1 MLRLLAATL
10 LALLALA
17 APAAAARID
26 VLDVLGDE
34 LARVDRAT
42 PVPILLPPSLDLDTD
57 GEVYASGS
65 GTRRGWA
72 FTLTATPDC
81 GGANACHLGSIDAE
95 RGGELAFARRVRIS
109 RTVRGSYK
117 PLSCGA
123 SCSPPALDFLR
134 RGVRY
139 SLQAKL
145 GVRGG
150 DRAQRRALVRAARAA
165 LRAGPR

>member
-1 MLRLLAATL
+1 VLRLTSATI

-17 APAAAARID
+17 APAAADRYD

-42 PVPILLPPSLDLDTD
+42 PVPLLLPDRLDLDFD
-57 GEVYASGS
+57 GRVFAFGD
-65 GTRRGWA
+65 GTRRGWS
-72 FTLTATPDC
+72 FTLTTRRRC
-81 GGANACHLGSIDAE
+81 GANACFLATLDAQ
-95 RGGELAFARRVRIS
+95 RGGELAFARRVRVADG
-109 RTVRGSYK
+109 VRGSFK

-123 SCSPPALDFLR
+123 SCSPPALDFVR

-145 GVRGG
+145 GVSG
-150 DRAQRRALVRAARAA
+150 DRAARRALLRAARAA
-165 LRAGPR
+165 LAAGPR